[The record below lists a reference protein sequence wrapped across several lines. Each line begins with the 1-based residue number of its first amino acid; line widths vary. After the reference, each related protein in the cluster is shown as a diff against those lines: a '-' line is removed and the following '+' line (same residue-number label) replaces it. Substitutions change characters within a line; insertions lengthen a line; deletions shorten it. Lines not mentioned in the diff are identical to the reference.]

1 MKIVTQMPAI
11 PRHSVKPALSRLGSG
26 FRKNSLP
33 SPFGTTLALCLLLL
47 AMDAFAN
54 TLGDIVIGEQRMRGS
69 ITLYVGNTP
78 GAEMDS
84 QLFIQ
89 DNDSLLV
96 SQIYTGSIFYWPDAA
111 SDLSRII
118 VYDGIPHTP
127 GSLVIFALQKGG
139 AYQRIEEDFTRR
151 EVEFEQQRGLI
162 PWTAFETEYIGLR
175 AEFTG
180 ID

>member
-11 PRHSVKPALSRLGSG
+11 QRHSVKPAPSRLGTG

-33 SPFGTTLALCLLLL
+33 SPSGTTLALCLMLL
-47 AMDAFAN
+47 ARDAFAN
-54 TLGDIVIGEQRMRGS
+54 TLGDIVIGEQRLRGP

-89 DNDSLLV
+89 HNDSLLV
-96 SQIYTGSIFYWPDAA
+96 SQIYTGSRFYWPDAA

-118 VYDGIPHTP
+118 VYDGIP
-127 GSLVIFALQKGG
+127 
-139 AYQRIEEDFTRR
+139 
-151 EVEFEQQRGLI
+151 
-162 PWTAFETEYIGLR
+162 
-175 AEFTG
+175 
-180 ID
+180 